1 MVRHTTA
8 WGMTEPYLRKK
19 GGKKTKSCLE
29 GIDEALMMG
38 YDVKC
43 EIKGA
48 KKSIIRFEQHPDYR
62 TALTFGIDNEKM
74 EREISRLWNEDDMSR
89 VVKYPIRSSND
100 AKEVIEWLEDS
111 GYQVGK
117 VVN

>member
-1 MVRHTTA
+1 M
-8 WGMTEPYLRKK
+8 KK
-19 GGKKTKSCLE
+19 KSCLE

-48 KKSIIRFEQHPDYR
+48 KKSTIRFEQHPDYR

-74 EREISRLWNEDDMSR
+74 DREISRLWNEDEMER
-89 VVKYPIRSSND
+89 IVKYPIRND
-100 AKEVIEWLEDS
+100 EDARTVIDWLQDS
-111 GYQVGK
+111 GYKVGK